1 MYNNIHQCFLVDLG
15 VNDEGS
21 YVCVAQN
28 QFGTT
33 QMAAYLTITGIG
45 KCLH

>member
-1 MYNNIHQCFLVDLG
+1 MHQCVLVDLG
-15 VNDEGS
+15 VSDEGS

-33 QMAAYLTITGIG
+33 QMVAYLTITGIG
-45 KCLH
+45 KYRH